1 MQAGVGP
8 CCRCRCAAAAAGH
21 RQRHGAPCAPHSF
34 LVGAGNVVS
43 CATPGPA
50 RLPAP
55 SRETQA
61 ALMGGLCGGL
71 TAHFA
76 LWLAGCF
83 GLAAYGYAQVSVRRL
98 VDHRGACR
106 FVVDP
111 RSQCG
116 VCWGQSHML
125 GVGMVR
131 RGHCCRFRPIVR
143 PRCGKQG
150 TASSRSHTQR
160 WRRSCATARF
170 SACSA
175 MRHIWELRLICVVV
189 FRPTG
194 LNVKLHTRVC
204 R

>member
-1 MQAGVGP
+1 MISLSVFVMQAGIGP

-50 RLPAP
+50 CLPAP

-131 RGHCCRFRPIVR
+131 RGHCCRFAPLYDHVA
-143 PRCGKQG
+143 
-150 TASSRSHTQR
+150 ASREQRQAGHIRSDGGGR
-160 WRRSCATARF
+160 ARRRDSPLAARCATF
-170 SACSA
+170 GS
-175 MRHIWELRLICVVV
+175 CV
-189 FRPTG
+189 
-194 LNVKLHTRVC
+194 
-204 R
+204 